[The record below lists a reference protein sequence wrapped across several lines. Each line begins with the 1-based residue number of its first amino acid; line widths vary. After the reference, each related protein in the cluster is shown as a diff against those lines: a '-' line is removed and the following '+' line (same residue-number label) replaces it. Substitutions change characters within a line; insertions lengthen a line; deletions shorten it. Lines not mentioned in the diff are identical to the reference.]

1 MNKNIFLFFF
11 TLLSISVFAQAPA
24 NDVCSGAT
32 VVTPNGT
39 CYGGT
44 TTNAGDH
51 WIGTVGCQSANHVEV
66 WYNFVATGTSLAINI
81 TNGTQGGNIEFI
93 LVSAT
98 GACSGLALVGS
109 ACGASPLATTIS
121 GLVTG
126 TTYYYTIS
134 STGAAGTFTTCV
146 TNTTPPTTPGQD
158 CPSST
163 ILCSKAAF
171 SVGAL
176 ANGTGTISG
185 NASNENLSA
194 LGCLAADERQ
204 SQWYR
209 FTVSAAGTME
219 FIINPNVN
227 TDDIDWA
234 VYDITTSGCAL
245 TPGGAAAGG
254 ATQLTCSFSG
264 CPGNTGVYSGN
275 MCTILDY
282 DCVGNPGDCSSS
294 QVTAT
299 IPNLVVG
306 KTYAMVIDNFS
317 TTNGGFAF
325 DFGSSTAEIGANAS
339 FSAAV
344 SASPCMVATVARTP
358 FYTGANMT
366 YLWNFGDG
374 FTTTSGLPGAHTYTA
389 TGIYN
394 ISLTVTDALGC
405 VDAFSRSVNIGCI
418 VLPIELL
425 NFEGYN
431 NEDYNVLNW
440 STATEKNNDYFKVE
454 KSTDGVTFSAI
465 GEVNGAGNSLQK
477 VNYSFI
483 DKSPKTGV
491 NYYRLIQTDFDKKSE
506 MSNVISIENKPSVG
520 MDFYPNPTTG
530 DLNIVTFGVNND
542 NAEIRI
548 LNLLGELVSYMKVK
562 NNEINTINLE
572 SYNTGIYIVE
582 LTGGAKMVRSKL
594 IKN

>member
-1 MNKNIFLFFF
+1 MNKIIFILLI

-32 VVTPNGT
+32 TVTPNGT
-39 CYGGT
+39 CVGGT
-44 TTNAGDH
+44 TTGSGDH
-51 WIGTVGCQSANHVEV
+51 WVGSVGCAGNNNEV
-66 WYNFVATGTSLAINI
+66 WYSFVATGTSLSINV
-81 TNGTQGGNIEFI
+81 TNGTQVGNIEFV

-109 ACGASPLATTIS
+109 ACGASPLTNTIS
-121 GLVTG
+121 GLSAG

-134 STGAAGTFTTCV
+134 STGANGTFTTCV

-158 CPSST
+158 CPTST

-171 SVGAL
+171 AVGAL
-176 ANGTGTISG
+176 ANGVGTIFG

-204 SQWYR
+204 SQWYK
-209 FTVSAAGTME
+209 FTVSAAGTLE

-227 TDDIDWA
+227 ADDIDWA
-234 VYDITTSGCAL
+234 VYNITTSGCTL

-264 CPGNTGVYSGN
+264 CTGSTGITTVADPCATYGAADCGGPPGCQAGG
-275 MCTILDY
+275 ILTT
-282 DCVGNPGDCSSS
+282 V
-294 QVTAT
+294 
-299 IPNLVVG
+299 PNLVAG
-306 KTYAMVIDNFS
+306 NTYAMVIDNFS
-317 TTNGGFAF
+317 TTNGGFSF
-325 DFGSSTAEIGANAS
+325 NFNNTTAEIGANAT
-339 FSAAV
+339 FTAAV
-344 SASPCMVATVARTP
+344 NASPCMIATVARTP

-374 FTTTSGLPGAHTYTA
+374 FTSTSGLPGAHTYTA

-405 VDAFSRSVNIGCI
+405 VDAFSQAVNIGCL
-418 VLPIELL
+418 LPIELL

-431 NEDYNVLNW
+431 NDDYNVLNW

-483 DKSPKTGV
+483 DKSPKTGI
-491 NYYRLIQTDFDKKSE
+491 NYYRLTQTDFDKRSE
-506 MSNVISIENKPSVG
+506 MSHVISIENKPSIG
-520 MDFYPNPTTG
+520 MDFYPNPTT
-530 DLNIVTFGVNND
+530 DDINIVAFGAND
-542 NAEIRI
+542 GIAEIRI
-548 LNLLGELVSYMKVK
+548 LNLLGEHVSYMKVK

-572 SYNTGIYIVE
+572 SYNAGIYIVE
-582 LTGGAKMVRSKL
+582 LTGGTKMVRSKL
-594 IKN
+594 IKR